1 MGMNSRTYGQNCGLA
16 RALDLLGER
25 WTLLIMRDLGMGPRR
40 YKDLAAGLPGIGTNL
55 LASRLKSLEEAGVIE
70 RIVLPPPVSVPAYA
84 LTGAGEELR
93 PMLGQLAAWGLRHG
107 AGFDDADMTRAE
119 WIIQGMFAR
128 ADPDAVARF
137 GGVVQFDVGEESAW
151 IGPSSNGVVLRP
163 GAAPTTPKVRLATDL
178 STLLSVVNEETTV
191 ADAMASGVLV
201 VDATAADLDEFLRVY
216 ALDGVGVSAS

>member
-1 MGMNSRTYGQNCGLA
+1 MVMNARTYGQNCGLA

-40 YKDLAAGLPGIGTNL
+40 YKDLASGLPGIGTNL

-70 RIVLPPPVSVPAYA
+70 RIVLPPPASVAAYA
-84 LTGAGEELR
+84 LTSAGEELR
-93 PMLGQLAAWGLRHG
+93 PMLGQLAAWGLRYG

-128 ADPDAVARF
+128 ADADAASRF

-151 IGPSSNGVVLRP
+151 IGPSANGIVLRP
-163 GAAPTTPKVRLATDL
+163 GAAPTTPKVLLQTDI
-178 STLLSVVNEETTV
+178 STLLAVANDEITV
-191 ADAMASGVLV
+191 ADAMKSGTLV
-201 VDATAADLDEFLRVY
+201 VEASAEDMDEFLRVY
-216 ALDGVGVSAS
+216 TLGGVGASAS